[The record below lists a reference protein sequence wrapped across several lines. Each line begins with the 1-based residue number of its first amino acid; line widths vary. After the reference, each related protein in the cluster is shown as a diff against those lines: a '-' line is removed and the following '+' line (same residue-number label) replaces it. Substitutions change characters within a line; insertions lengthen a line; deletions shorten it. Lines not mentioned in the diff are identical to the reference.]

1 MNKKNV
7 YSVKSIS
14 IDAVISCILAVISFA
29 CQIAAV
35 VLSYMYSGKGPKI
48 VGLLGIAGLLMAF
61 TGLMFSKSA
70 WKSPDG
76 GIIMKRV
83 SGLNNVVLMLIAV
96 VLYILGWV

>member
-14 IDAVISCILAVISFA
+14 IDTVISCTLAIISLI

-35 VLSYMYSGKGPKI
+35 ILSYRYSGKGPKF
-48 VGLLGIAGLLMAF
+48 VGLLGLAGLLMAF
-61 TGLMFSKSA
+61 TGIMFCKSA

-76 GIIMKRV
+76 GIITKRV
-83 SGLNNVVLMLIAV
+83 SGIANAVLMVIAIV
-96 VLYILGWV
+96 MYVIGWM